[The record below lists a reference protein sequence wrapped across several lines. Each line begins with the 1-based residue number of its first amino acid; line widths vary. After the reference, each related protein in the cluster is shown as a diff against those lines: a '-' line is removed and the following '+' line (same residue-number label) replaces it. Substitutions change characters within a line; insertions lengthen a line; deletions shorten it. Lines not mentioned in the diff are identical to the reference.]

1 MAAAPPPPAGGGGP
15 AQPPPPAL
23 PVPAPTPASFATL
36 FADASLDPAGGNP
49 SRLLG
54 PLVHNVA
61 NPAANTST
69 ADLRTAVAISG
80 RDRQLIAVTVIADG
94 RARAYLL
101 PF

>member
-1 MAAAPPPPAGGGGP
+1 M
-15 AQPPPPAL
+15 
-23 PVPAPTPASFATL
+23 PAPTPALFATL

-54 PLVHNVA
+54 PFVHNVA

-69 ADLRTAVAISG
+69 ADLRNAVAISG

>member
-15 AQPPPPAL
+15 AQPPPPPL
-23 PVPAPTPASFATL
+23 PVPAPTPALFATL
-36 FADASLDPAGGNP
+36 FADVTCDPTGGNP

-54 PLVHNVA
+54 PFVHNVT
-61 NPAANTST
+61 NGVGNTST
-69 ADLRTAVAISG
+69 ADLWNAVAISG